1 MVKTTFV
8 NGSIVSSAFLNSLQQ
23 IIFDAQELD
32 GHYPK
37 ITNNDL
43 SDAAGQIKPEWMA
56 FRDALRVTALSGLN
70 VQVAAGVVTL
80 PNDTTVSIAQVTLS
94 LTDNAT
100 NYIYVNESGQA
111 VASTTYPIVALPLAR
126 VTTVGGGISGSIVDL
141 RPRFRV
147 ESQAGAVKIFGG
159 TGDQGDYTL
168 SGTETFDKGYYY
180 YRNFTIN
187 PGATLTIS
195 KFAKIFCSGNVTIN
209 GAINITY
216 LANGG
221 AIFATS
227 VIGASG
233 GLSGSGPGAGSGS
246 NALGGEA
253 YNYAAAPYGSGG
265 AGGYSSFAN
274 NSGGTLAGGGRG
286 GGGLWIEAGGTIT
299 VGATISA
306 RGENGGAGI
315 LTTGT
320 GDLSGGGGGSGGLIL
335 LSSLKS
341 VTVSPGATL
350 DVRGGNGGNAATGN
364 AKGGYG
370 GGGGQAVLIS
380 PSINATG
387 AIILNSGGT
396 AGSNTG
402 AGALGG
408 GNGGGFG
415 GAGNAGTGGGGGA
428 GLTILRNF
436 RAVGN

>member
-1 MVKTTFV
+1 MAKTTFV
-8 NGSIVSSAFLNSLQQ
+8 NGSIVSAAFLNSLQQ

-43 SDAAGQIKPEWMA
+43 SDAAGQIKPEWTT
-56 FRDALRVTALSGLN
+56 FRDALRVTAGSGLN
-70 VQVAAGVVTL
+70 VNVQAGSVTL
-80 PNDTTVSIAQVTLS
+80 PNDTPFSVAGVTLS
-94 LTDNAT
+94 LTDNAI
-100 NYIYVNESGQA
+100 NYIYINESGQA
-111 VASTTYPIVALPLAR
+111 LASTTYPIVALPLAR
-126 VTTVGGGISGSIVDL
+126 ITTAGGTISSSIVDS
-141 RPRFRV
+141 RPRYRV

-168 SGTETFDKGYYY
+168 SATETFDKGYYY
-180 YRNFTIN
+180 FRNFTIN

-216 LANGG
+216 LASGG

-253 YNYAAAPYGSGG
+253 YNYAAATYGSGG
-265 AGGYSSFAN
+265 AGGYSNFSS

-286 GGGLWIEAGGTIT
+286 GGGLWIEAGGAIT

-306 RGENGGAGI
+306 RGENGGTGV

-341 VTVSPGATL
+341 VVVSPGTTL
-350 DVRGGNGGNAATGN
+350 DVRGGNGGNAAAGN

-370 GGGGQAVLIS
+370 GGGGQVVLIS

-387 AIILNSGGT
+387 ATISNSGGT

-402 AGALGG
+402 TGALGG

-415 GAGNAGTGGGGGA
+415 GAGNAGTSGGGGA